1 MEIFRTEEFARM
13 ENPNPGTN
21 FRQEIVTSK
30 QKAESMGGLFVLLP
44 AGRQIPYHYHRKR
57 ESIIIAVS
65 GEAIEVVEGKEFPI
79 KAKDV
84 LYIPAGEKHMT
95 VNRTDKDFR
104 YLEFFTCLPGPVD
117 FVEVN

>member
-13 ENPNPGTN
+13 ENPEPGTD
-21 FRQEIVTSK
+21 FRQEIVTSM
-30 QKAESMGGLFVLLP
+30 QKAESIGGLFVLLP
-44 AGRQIPYHYHRKR
+44 AGSQIPYHYHRKR

-79 KAKDV
+79 KANDV
-84 LYIPAGEKHMT
+84 LYIPAMEKHMA

-104 YLEFFTCLPGPVD
+104 YLEFFTCPPARAD
-117 FVEVN
+117 FVEVK